1 MPLAVDA
8 GLDAAEAQRVLAGS
22 DYADAVRADT
32 SEAHTLGVSGVP
44 FFVFNES
51 LGLSGAQPVD
61 VFVETLTQAMA
72 PKTGFVQKIE
82 RR

>member
-32 SEAHTLGVSGVP
+32 SEAHALGVSGVP

-51 LGLSGAQPVD
+51 LGLSGAQPIK
-61 VFVETLTQAMA
+61 VFIDALAQA
-72 PKTGFVQKIE
+72 QQ
-82 RR
+82 